1 MALKNRIL
9 SNGLA
14 SILQKLIRVVEQL
27 FLVPFFITAWGAAY
41 YGEWLTLTIIPSV
54 MAFSNLGF
62 GSAAGNSFVLTY
74 ASGDQQKAA
83 SISKT
88 GFYIITIMILIAI
101 LISALTIV
109 VLDYFNVFEKSLI
122 EKSDAIIAVSFMI
135 IAQLLMFYLQLME
148 AYYRAAQKA
157 ALSINL
163 ITLKSTFLIGTGLL
177 VLVLGYG
184 VIEFAITQ
192 FIVTLTFI
200 VLYGLKGRKVLGLFK
215 THNGIKDKVI
225 LKDITS
231 KGLSYLMLPVW
242 QIIYFQGSTFVVR
255 IVLGPEAVAVF
266 NTVRTLSRSFNKF
279 LYFVDPTIF
288 PELQYYIGKNQWET
302 AKKIFRISILGVFLM
317 SIIGCILLAIFGPW
331 FYAIWTKNELDLPK
345 AMWYVSI
352 SGLIFNALWYSAE
365 MVFRAVNQPK
375 KMGIFGVISA
385 IISVAFTYVFAQ
397 HLGLVGAALG
407 ALTLDILLVIL
418 ILPLGCKLMHMS
430 LGELFKHGFAD
441 FNTLNQQ
448 LISKLKSLK
457 N

>member
-14 SILQKLIRVVEQL
+14 SILQKFIRVVEQL

-88 GFYIITIMILIAI
+88 GFYIITIMILVAI
-101 LISALTIV
+101 LVSALTIV
-109 VLDYFNVFEKSLI
+109 VLDYFHVFEKSLI

-163 ITLKSTFLIGTGLL
+163 ITLKSAFLIGTGLL

-192 FIVTLTFI
+192 FIVTLVFI
-200 VLYGLKGRKVLGLFK
+200 LLYGLKGRKVLGLFK
-215 THNGIKDKVI
+215 THNGIKDKAI

-255 IVLGPEAVAVF
+255 IVLGPEAVAIF
-266 NTVRTLSRSFNKF
+266 NTVRTLSRSFNQF
-279 LYFVDPTIF
+279 LYLVEPTVF

-302 AKKIFRISILGVFLM
+302 AKKIFRISILGVFLL

-375 KMGIFGVISA
+375 KMGVFGIISA
-385 IISVAFTYVFAQ
+385 VISVAFTYVFAQ

-430 LGELFKHGFAD
+430 IGELFKHGLED
-441 FNTLNQQ
+441 FTSLNQQ
-448 LISKLKSLK
+448 LKSKLKSLK